1 MAEGTYEYECMRAE
15 LLGIDKPNKEEFEKA
30 RAERLEQEQA
40 ELDAAEAKMLEEQDE
55 ALKGTGS
62 KLDELTGILTSTQQ
76 KINRF
81 KQSACG
87 SLTNIFSRTS
97 SMDTGKTQN
106 PEDTPNTS
114 SRRNTTAAHTTSDIN
129 QALDNLDNMQHQEGQ
144 PVISTEKIRQAKL
157 DLDKKMSSHL
167 DALDR
172 MINQA
177 DQAEIAMHEQ
187 TKQMRKMAK

>member
-15 LLGIDKPNKEEFEKA
+15 LLGIAKPDQEEFEKA
-30 RAERLEQEQA
+30 RSERLQQEQD
-40 ELDAAEAKMLEEQDE
+40 EREAAEAKMLEEQDE

-62 KLDELTGILTSTQQ
+62 KLDELTGILSSTQQ
-76 KINRF
+76 KLNRF
-81 KQSACG
+81 KQTACG

-97 SMDTGKTQN
+97 SMDTAKSQLN
-106 PEDTPNTS
+106 EDTPNTS
-114 SRRNTTAAHTTSDIN
+114 SRRNTTAANTSADIN

-144 PVISTEKIRQAKL
+144 PVIPTEKIRQAKL
-157 DLDKKMSSHL
+157 DLDKKMTSHL

-172 MINQA
+172 MINKA